1 MMDEPKP
8 PRWLACCRAPH
19 AVLFWAAAFIWLLGA
34 WACGSYAS
42 TLVSS
47 AVAQG
52 ASVGAFAGAC
62 AAGGAAGLAAAALLF
77 VPLARRNVAR
87 IEALAEPRLYEC
99 FRARF
104 VLGLV
109 CFDGGT
115 TGLQM
120 LFARDAAAQLAMGA
134 VNICVCCALSV
145 SLVALLLRWRTFA
158 PGGAGG
164 AGGARGTEGGDGE
177 ADAGG
182 KDEALLIAQ

>member
-1 MMDEPKP
+1 MEPKS

-19 AVLFWAAAFIWLLGA
+19 AALFWAAALVWLLGA
-34 WACGSYAS
+34 WACGSYAT
-42 TLVSS
+42 TLVTAAIS
-47 AVAQG
+47 QG

-115 TGLQM
+115 TGLQV
-120 LFARDAAAQLAMGA
+120 LFARDAPAQLAMGA
-134 VNICVCCALSV
+134 VNLCVCVALSV
-145 SLVALLLRWRTFA
+145 SLLALLVRWRSFA
-158 PGGAGG
+158 PGGAEAV
-164 AGGARGTEGGDGE
+164 AGGGLGE
-177 ADAGG
+177 VDAGSR
-182 KDEALLIAQ
+182 DEALLIAQ